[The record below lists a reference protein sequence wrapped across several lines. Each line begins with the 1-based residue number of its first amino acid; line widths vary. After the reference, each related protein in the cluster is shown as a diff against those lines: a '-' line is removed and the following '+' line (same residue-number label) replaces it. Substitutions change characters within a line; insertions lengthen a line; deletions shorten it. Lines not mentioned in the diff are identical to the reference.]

1 MSESEEVNASLRSVL
16 NQPSETAMGTATLRA
31 LAAHDTREEIKGPD
45 NLAEIFLI
53 EDRKAPL
60 NDLAKRQWVM
70 QNKIAPGAYEFMI
83 ARTAFFDQVVKKALV
98 ENLPQIVFL
107 GAGYDTRPYRFK
119 DLVRET
125 RIFELDAPPTQLRK
139 REVLENN
146 AIAMSDE
153 LKFVPIDFSQ
163 DNLQA
168 VMLKAGFS
176 MDKPVLFV
184 WEGVTYYLS
193 SEIVDE
199 TLSAVRTLSAA
210 GGSICFDY
218 ASLSPET
225 LSEEGARKMREHLK
239 SNHPGEPTK
248 FGIPRGT
255 LESFL
260 GERGYGVVECLS
272 SSDMDAMSLTLRDG
286 TLVGNVPTLFSLVH
300 AAVR

>member
-1 MSESEEVNASLRSVL
+1 MA
-16 NQPSETAMGTATLRA
+16 TATLRA
-31 LAAHDTREEIKGPD
+31 LAARDPYEEIRGAD
-45 NLAEIFLI
+45 HMAEIFLT

-83 ARTAFFDQVVKKALV
+83 ARTAFFDQVVRKALV

-163 DNLQA
+163 DNLQT
-168 VMLKAGFS
+168 VLLKAGFS
-176 MDKPVLFV
+176 IDKPVLFV

-193 SEIVDE
+193 SDIVDE
-199 TLSAVRTLSAA
+199 TLSAVRTLSAV

-218 ASLSPET
+218 ASLSPEA
-225 LSEEGARKMREHLK
+225 LNQEGARKMREHLK

-248 FGIPRGT
+248 FGIPFGK
-255 LESFL
+255 LKAFL
-260 GERGYGVVECLS
+260 SERGFTLIEFLDS
-272 SSDMDAMSLTLRDG
+272 SEMEKRYLALQDG
-286 TLVGNVPTLFSLVH
+286 TIVGKMPKLFSLVH
-300 AAVR
+300 VAVG

>member
-1 MSESEEVNASLRSVL
+1 MSESKEVNASLRSVL
-16 NQPSETAMGTATLRA
+16 NQPSETAMATATLRA
-31 LAAHDTREEIKGPD
+31 LAARDPYEEIRGAD
-45 NLAEIFLI
+45 HMAEIFLT

-83 ARTAFFDQVVKKALV
+83 ARTAFFDQVVRKALV

-125 RIFELDAPPTQLRK
+125 RIFELEAPPTQLRK

-163 DNLQA
+163 DNLQT
-168 VMLKAGFS
+168 VLLKAGFS
-176 MDKPVLFV
+176 IDKPVLFV

-193 SEIVDE
+193 SDIVDE
-199 TLSAVRTLSAA
+199 TLSAVRTLSAV

-218 ASLSPET
+218 ASLSPEA
-225 LSEEGARKMREHLK
+225 LNQEGARKMREHLK

-248 FGIPRGT
+248 FGIPFGK
-255 LESFL
+255 LKAFL
-260 GERGYGVVECLS
+260 SERGFTLIEFLDS
-272 SSDMDAMSLTLRDG
+272 SEMEKRYLALQDG
-286 TLVGNVPTLFSLVH
+286 TIVGKVPKLFSLVH
-300 AAVR
+300 VAVG

>member
-1 MSESEEVNASLRSVL
+1 MSESKEVNASLRSVL
-16 NQPSETAMGTATLRA
+16 NQPSETAMATATLRA
-31 LAAHDTREEIKGPD
+31 LAARDPCEEIRGAD
-45 NLAEIFLI
+45 YMAEIFLT

-83 ARTAFFDQVVKKALV
+83 ARTAFFDQVVRKALV

-163 DNLQA
+163 DNLQT
-168 VMLKAGFS
+168 VLLKAGFS
-176 MDKPVLFV
+176 IDKPVLFV

-193 SEIVDE
+193 SDIVDE
-199 TLSAVRTLSAA
+199 TLSAVRTLSAV

-218 ASLSPET
+218 ASLSPEA
-225 LSEEGARKMREHLK
+225 LNQEGARKMREHLK

-248 FGIPRGT
+248 FGIPFGK
-255 LESFL
+255 LKAFL
-260 GERGYGVVECLS
+260 SERGFTLIEFLDS
-272 SSDMDAMSLTLRDG
+272 SEMEKRYLALQDG
-286 TLVGNVPTLFSLVH
+286 TIVGKMPKLFSLVH
-300 AAVR
+300 VAVG

>member
-1 MSESEEVNASLRSVL
+1 MA
-16 NQPSETAMGTATLRA
+16 TATLRA
-31 LAAHDTREEIKGPD
+31 LAARDPCEEIRGAD
-45 NLAEIFLI
+45 HMAEIFLT

-83 ARTAFFDQVVKKALV
+83 ARTAFFDQVVRKALV

-163 DNLQA
+163 DNLQT
-168 VMLKAGFS
+168 VLLKAGFS
-176 MDKPVLFV
+176 IDKPVLFV

-193 SEIVDE
+193 SDIVDE

-218 ASLSPET
+218 ASLSPEA
-225 LSEEGARKMREHLK
+225 LNQEGARKMREHLK

-248 FGIPRGT
+248 FGIPFGK
-255 LESFL
+255 LKAFL
-260 GERGYGVVECLS
+260 SERGFTLIEFLDS
-272 SSDMDAMSLTLRDG
+272 SEMEKRYLALQDG
-286 TLVGNVPTLFSLVH
+286 TIVGKMPKLFSLVH
-300 AAVR
+300 VAVG

>member
-1 MSESEEVNASLRSVL
+1 MA
-16 NQPSETAMGTATLRA
+16 TATLRA
-31 LAAHDTREEIKGPD
+31 LAARDPYEEIRGAD
-45 NLAEIFLI
+45 HMAEIFLT

-83 ARTAFFDQVVKKALV
+83 ARTAFFDQVVRKALV

-163 DNLQA
+163 DNLQT
-168 VMLKAGFS
+168 VLLKAGFS
-176 MDKPVLFV
+176 IDKPVLFV

-193 SEIVDE
+193 SDIVDE

-218 ASLSPET
+218 ASLSPEA
-225 LSEEGARKMREHLK
+225 LNQEGARKMREHLK

-248 FGIPRGT
+248 FGIPFGK
-255 LESFL
+255 LKAFL
-260 GERGYGVVECLS
+260 SERGFTLIEFLDS
-272 SSDMDAMSLTLRDG
+272 SEMEKRYLALQDG
-286 TLVGNVPTLFSLVH
+286 TIVGKMPKLFSLVH
-300 AAVR
+300 VAVG

>member
-1 MSESEEVNASLRSVL
+1 MA
-16 NQPSETAMGTATLRA
+16 TATLRA
-31 LAAHDTREEIKGPD
+31 LAARDPCEEIRGAD
-45 NLAEIFLI
+45 HMAEILLT

-83 ARTAFFDQVVKKALV
+83 ARTAFFDQVVRKALV

-163 DNLQA
+163 DNLQT
-168 VMLKAGFS
+168 VLLKAGFS
-176 MDKPVLFV
+176 IDKPVLFV

-193 SEIVDE
+193 SDIVDE

-218 ASLSPET
+218 ASLSPEA
-225 LSEEGARKMREHLK
+225 LNQEGARKMREHLK

-248 FGIPRGT
+248 FGIPFGK
-255 LESFL
+255 LKAFL
-260 GERGYGVVECLS
+260 SERGFTLIEFLDS
-272 SSDMDAMSLTLRDG
+272 SEMEKRYLALQDG
-286 TLVGNVPTLFSLVH
+286 TIVGKMPKLFSLVH
-300 AAVR
+300 VAVG